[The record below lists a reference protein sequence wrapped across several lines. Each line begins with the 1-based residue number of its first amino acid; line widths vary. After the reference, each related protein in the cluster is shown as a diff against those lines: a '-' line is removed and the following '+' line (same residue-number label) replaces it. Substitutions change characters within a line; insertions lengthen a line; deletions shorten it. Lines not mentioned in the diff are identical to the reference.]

1 MSTVTTF
8 IDYTQEQVELGHR
21 WTKLSNEID
30 FSETEVSAAD
40 VVQALKIPANTYV
53 KNVYVLVK
61 TAEGATCTATVGDA
75 TDPNGWDASTNLN
88 ASAGTVTAGLAGTD
102 DYATAGKFYSTADT
116 IDLVM
121 GHATDAAK
129 VIVFADA
136 CSIERYS

>member
-1 MSTVTTF
+1 MGTVTTF

-102 DYATAGKFYSTADT
+102 DYATAGKFYSAADT

-121 GHATDAAK
+121 GHAADTGK